1 MSALRPGAQGF
12 SRDNAE
18 AALSTRG
25 ARYRIH
31 RPPLLMEMQVTAE
44 ASCGLLE
51 RAAGVA
57 STVAK
62 TPFFTFCLTIP
73 YYHYTEH
80 FTGGAPHRS
89 LAGQHL
95 PCIILSP
102 WCSSGLLSSEM
113 RILPK
118 ATGLM

>member
-1 MSALRPGAQGF
+1 
-12 SRDNAE
+12 
-18 AALSTRG
+18 
-25 ARYRIH
+25 
-31 RPPLLMEMQVTAE
+31 MEMQVTAE
-44 ASCGLLE
+44 ASCALLE

-102 WCSSGLLSSEM
+102 WCSSGLLYSEM

-118 ATGLM
+118 ATGLEKMAPKWEQRALILPRICGIYT